1 MLRRRRAAVRRE
13 QAVASI
19 DLSGQRV
26 DYLLKRSS
34 ARRGIALRV
43 NAQGQAQVNAPLAMP
58 MPRIEAFLVEH
69 ADWLQAQLARRGG
82 AFAWG
87 DGAVLPY
94 LGGELRL
101 RIGRRAEAMPGRS
114 ERQLAIASVDREL
127 ALAPTGAAKGGG
139 VELHPDGLLVCTA
152 AKVEIAV
159 TRWYRDQARRVLG
172 ERLAAQ
178 CARLGLAL
186 PPWRLSNARTRWGS
200 LSAKGVVGLNWR
212 LVKASPA
219 EIDYV
224 ICHELAHFRHR
235 DHSAAYWREVA
246 RLYPEFQAARDRLRH
261 GGTGYMAF

>member
-1 MLRRRRAAVRRE
+1 MFRRRRAPVRRE

-19 DLSGQRV
+19 DLSGRRI

-43 NAQGQAQVNAPLAMP
+43 NAQGQAQINAPLAMP
-58 MPRIEAFLVEH
+58 VPRIEAFLVEH
-69 ADWLQAQLARRGG
+69 ADWLQAQLARRGS
-82 AFAWG
+82 AFAWV
-87 DGAVLPY
+87 DGAELPW

-101 RIGRRAEAMPGRS
+101 RLGPAARAARAE
-114 ERQLAIASVDREL
+114 LA
-127 ALAPTGAAKGGG
+127 G
-139 VELHPDGLLVCTA
+139 DGLVCPA
-152 AKVEIAV
+152 DKVEAAAI
-159 TRWYRDQARRVLG
+159 RWYRDQARSVLG

-178 CARLGLAL
+178 CARLGLAQ

-200 LSAKGVVGLNWR
+200 LSPKGVVGLNWR

-261 GGTGYMAF
+261 GGTRYMAF